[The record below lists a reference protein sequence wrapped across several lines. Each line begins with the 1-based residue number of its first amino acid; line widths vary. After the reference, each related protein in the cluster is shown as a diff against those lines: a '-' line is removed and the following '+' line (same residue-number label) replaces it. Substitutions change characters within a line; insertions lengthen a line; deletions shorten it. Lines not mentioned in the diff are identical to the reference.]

1 MQKATENSIDK
12 IADYSIDKIADYSI
26 EKISAAAAILSL
38 TEIGLGS
45 LLHSFKVPFS
55 GHFLSLN
62 QALILGKSQ
71 LAIKTQQ
78 HARFAPSQISLVSS
92 LLKSLSPSGK
102 KLTPMLAISAQGFLF
117 NVGTIIFGINPLG
130 IWVGTVLLALWG
142 FIQPIGI
149 YMLLFGEN
157 LVYMAKYFLKKFSVF
172 TALTADDI
180 WTVLLI
186 IIAIKITLATVV
198 TALIFLLDKEHYYQ
212 WQMKLLKKSEDK
224 RKSIEHQFE
233 PTGLKVASKKA
244 LKDLLNPLFIFTWIL
259 TGTFFYF
266 AKSAYAPTIWVFC
279 RPLIIG
285 YLLFLGIRLLPFDQ
299 VYKYLDRLGFN
310 NFSKILQ
317 SSIDKLKK
325 L

>member
-1 MQKATENSIDK
+1 MKKNSSHRVQETIDH
-12 IADYSIDKIADYSI
+12 SI

-45 LLHSFKVPFS
+45 LLHSFKIPFS

-71 LAIKTQQ
+71 LSIKTQQ
-78 HARFAPSQISLVSS
+78 RARLAPSQISLVSS

-130 IWVGTVLLALWG
+130 IWIGTILLALWG

-157 LVYMAKYFLKKFSVF
+157 LLYMTKYFLKKFSVF
-172 TALTADDI
+172 TTITADDI

-186 IIAIKITLATVV
+186 ITAIKITLATVV
-198 TALIFLLDKEHYYQ
+198 TALIFLLEKEHYHQ
-212 WQMKLLKKSEDK
+212 WQMKLLKKSAHK
-224 RKSIEHQFE
+224 RKNIEHQFE
-233 PTGLKVASKKA
+233 QTGLKVASKKA

-266 AKSAYAPTIWVFC
+266 AKSEHAPLIWILC

-285 YLLFLGIRLLPFDQ
+285 YFLFLGIRLLPFDQ
-299 VYKYLDRLGFN
+299 VYKNLDRLGLN